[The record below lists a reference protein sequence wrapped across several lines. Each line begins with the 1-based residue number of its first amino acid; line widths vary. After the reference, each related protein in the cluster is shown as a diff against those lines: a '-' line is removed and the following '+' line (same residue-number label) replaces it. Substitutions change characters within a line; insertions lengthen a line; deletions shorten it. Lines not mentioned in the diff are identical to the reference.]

1 MTDTSQAG
9 GAVTL
14 LVAHQVDEGYEATFE
29 EWARGILAA
38 AAAQPGNLR
47 TGLLRPAGP
56 AEPWQL
62 VMHFKDAESFQAWQD
77 SPERAER
84 LGSIDGHHAI
94 DRHELRGLEGWFV
107 SAPTAAERGG
117 PPRWKMAVAAA
128 MAISPLTVSAN
139 LFLTP
144 HLHMPVVLR
153 SIILGCV
160 LSSLMVYLMLPL
172 VNGLLKPW
180 LFPKDAKTAKNA
192 KAPRGGKRARKH

>member
-1 MTDTSQAG
+1 MTETTQAG

-14 LVAHQVDEGYEATFE
+14 LVAHEVDQGYEESFE
-29 EWARGILAA
+29 VWANGILAA

-47 TGLLRPAGP
+47 TGLLRPAEPGG
-56 AEPWQL
+56 PWQL

-84 LGSIDGHHAI
+84 LGSIDHHHAI
-94 DRHELRGLEGWFV
+94 DRHELRGLEGWF
-107 SAPTAAERGG
+107 TAAPSGGERKG

-128 MAISPLTVSAN
+128 LAINPLTVTGS

-160 LSSLMVYLMLPL
+160 FSSLMVYVMLPF
-172 VNGLLKPW
+172 VNRLLKPW
-180 LFPKDAKTAKNA
+180 LFPNKQGPNSQS
-192 KAPRGGKRARKH
+192 PVRKR